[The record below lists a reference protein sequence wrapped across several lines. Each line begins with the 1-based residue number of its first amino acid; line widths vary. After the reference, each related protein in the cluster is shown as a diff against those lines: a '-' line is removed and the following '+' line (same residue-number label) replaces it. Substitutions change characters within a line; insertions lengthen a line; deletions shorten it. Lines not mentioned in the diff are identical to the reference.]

1 MESHKIHAPK
11 HQPDL
16 APGSSTFHEL
26 EQNMKHQIIHPD
38 LLDGFYHVLFNS
50 LHPVSTYCGWLRNPA
65 PVGYY
70 WDSYETL
77 QNSWGFLM
85 G

>member
-38 LLDGFYHVLFNS
+38 LLDGFIMFYLIHYIQFQHTVDGCEI
-50 LHPVSTYCGWLRNPA
+50 LHQFVIIGN
-65 PVGYY
+65 
-70 WDSYETL
+70 YETL
-77 QNSWGFLM
+77 HLNGVKM